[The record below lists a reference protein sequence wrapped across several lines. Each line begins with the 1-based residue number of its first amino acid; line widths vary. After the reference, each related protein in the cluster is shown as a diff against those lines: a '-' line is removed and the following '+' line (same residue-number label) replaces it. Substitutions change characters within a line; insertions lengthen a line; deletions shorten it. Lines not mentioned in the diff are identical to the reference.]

1 MNWLK
6 ENPFISGLI
15 AVTVVATG
23 ALAFF
28 LTQSMTRF
36 QETSDAYT
44 QQVQKLHTLQNRV
57 PFPNAENLEKTK
69 QLEAQY
75 KDALKDLRQQL
86 QKMEI
91 PIVPDVS
98 PQGFQDDLRTA
109 VNRTAEKAAAAG
121 VILPKDFYLGF
132 SQYKDSPPTN
142 TAAPALAR
150 QLKVIDK
157 LVADLID
164 FKIQSIDYLER
175 QPLPEESNAAAA
187 PSGPGG
193 PQKEKKASP
202 GVQRYGITLGY
213 TAEQAKFRVAFN
225 SLLNDNQFFIV
236 RAVNIQNTSPAGP
249 PVAQADKAG
258 AAATSPAAETK
269 AADLNVILGRE
280 AVKVSMRLEMIGFAE
295 PAEAKK

>member
-1 MNWLK
+1 M
-6 ENPFISGLI
+6 
-15 AVTVVATG
+15 
-23 ALAFF
+23 
-28 LTQSMTRF
+28 
-36 QETSDAYT
+36 
-44 QQVQKLHTLQNRV
+44 

-225 SLLNDNQFFIV
+225 SLLNDNQFFHCPG
-236 RAVNIQNTSPAGP
+236 RQHPKHFACRTSGRSGR
-249 PVAQADKAG
+249 QSR

-269 AADLNVILGRE
+269 AADLNVILGARSGQSFH
-280 AVKVSMRLEMIGFAE
+280 A
-295 PAEAKK
+295 P

>member
-6 ENPFISGLI
+6 ENPFVSGLI

-23 ALAFF
+23 VLVFF

-44 QQVQKLHTLQNRV
+44 QAVQKLHTLQNRV

-75 KDALKDLRQQL
+75 KKELTDLQQHL

-91 PIVPDVS
+91 PIVPNVS

-109 VNRTAEKAAAAG
+109 VNRTAERAAAAG
-121 VILPKDFYLGF
+121 VALPKDFYLGF
-132 SQYKDSPPTN
+132 SQYKDSPPSN
-142 TAAPALAR
+142 VAAPVLAR

-157 LVADLID
+157 LVSDLID
-164 FKIQSIDYLER
+164 FKVQSIDYLER
-175 QPLPEESNAAAA
+175 QPLPEESGKA
-187 PSGPGG
+187 PASGD
-193 PQKEKKASP
+193 QKDKKTAVLHRFP
-202 GVQRYGITLGY
+202 LNLGY
-213 TAEQAKFRVAFN
+213 TAEQGKFRVAFN
-225 SLLNDNQFFIV
+225 SLLNSDQFFIV
-236 RAVNIQNTSPAGP
+236 RALSIQNTAPAGP
-249 PVAQADKAG
+249 PVAQPDQT
-258 AAATSPAAETK
+258 AAATAASGTPGTESQPN
-269 AADLNVILGRE
+269 DLNVILGRE
-280 AVKVSMRLEMIGFAE
+280 SVRVSLRLEMITFAE

>member
-23 ALAFF
+23 ALVFM

-44 QQVQKLHTLQNRV
+44 AAVQKLHTLQNRS

-109 VNRTAEKAAAAG
+109 VNRAAERAAAAG
-121 VILPKDFYLGF
+121 VTLPKDFYLGF
-132 SQYKDSPPTN
+132 SQYKDSPPTA

-157 LVADLID
+157 LVTDLID
-164 FKIQSIDYLER
+164 FKVQSIDYLDR
-175 QPLPEESNAAAA
+175 LPLPEEGGAQAASPA
-187 PSGPGG
+187 PGG
-193 PQKEKKASP
+193 QQKEKKSL
-202 GVQRYGITLGY
+202 GVQRFPVNLGF
-213 TAEQAKFRVAFN
+213 TAEQGKFRVAFN
-225 SLLNDNQFFIV
+225 SLLNADQFFIV
-236 RAVNIQNTSPAGP
+236 RALNIQNTAPVGP
-249 PVAQADKAG
+249 PVAQADKTG
-258 AAATSPAAETK
+258 AAALAGDSK
-269 AADLNVILGRE
+269 AGNLNVILGRE
-280 AVKVSMRLEMIGFAE
+280 SVKVSMRLEMIAFAE